1 MSIQPEHPQIAIY
14 KGNLPIKLRD
24 ENVSDGNVSAPAK
37 TVPTCSLANSNA
49 NNANPNQFSASIYK
63 GQNDYDRLAELK
75 LSN

>member
-14 KGNLPIKLRD
+14 KGDLPIKLQD

-37 TVPTCSLANSNA
+37 IPTCSLANSNA
-49 NNANPNQFSASIYK
+49 NNANPNQFSACIYK
-63 GQNDYDRLAELK
+63 GQNGYDRLAELK